1 MIRRLLPGAIAL
13 VLSLG
18 SVAFGQGYPD
28 DPFRA
33 TRPTATAPRAFQQ
46 PPLVRFNLPNG
57 MEVFLIERHEL
68 PTVTME
74 ISFPG
79 GSVTDPKG
87 KTSLARVCTNL
98 MGQGTEKLAKTAF
111 DEAQQDIAVTVGAS
125 AAQEEVSVQMSAL
138 TKHLDAALDLWADMI
153 LHPGLRKEDLD
164 RDVQRAIAGLQAQRG
179 APAGI
184 AGRVRNS
191 IFYGQA
197 HPYAKI
203 TNEADLQAI
212 TVDDCKKFVKD
223 WIKPGGARLFV
234 VGDIT
239 AAQVKEKLPPRF
251 KGWTGRVKAR
261 PVIPALAPRTN
272 GRIFL
277 VDTPGSPQTIIFAAH
292 PGPARQ
298 AKDHIPTSLAVDVLG
313 GMFTSRINLNLRE
326 DKGWTYGAGSGIA
339 YLRTRGMFVAS
350 AQVKGDTT
358 GGSIRELVKEI
369 AGISASDVT
378 DGELELAKGG
388 AIQSLPA
395 RFSTGQAI
403 ANSFSELVYFGLP
416 LDYWAKYVPAVEKTN
431 KAAIRAAA
439 KTWIRP
445 KDLVILVVGDAKAIR
460 PELDKIVAEKVLG
473 PGGIVE
479 LDADGNVVP
488 AK

>member
-1 MIRRLLPGAIAL
+1 VIRRSLPGALAL

-18 SVAFGQGYPD
+18 SVAFGQGFPD
-28 DPFRA
+28 EPFRA
-33 TRPTATAPRAFQQ
+33 TRPTAGAPHAFKQ
-46 PPLVRFNLPNG
+46 PPLVRFNLANG
-57 MEVFLIERHEL
+57 MEVVLIERHEL
-68 PTVTME
+68 PTVTMD

-79 GSVTDPKG
+79 GSITDPKG

-98 MGQGTEKLAKTAF
+98 MAQGTEKLPKTAF
-111 DEAQQDIAVTVGAS
+111 DEAQQDIAVQVGAS
-125 AAQEEVSVQMSAL
+125 ATQEELSVEVSAL
-138 TKHLDAALDLWADMI
+138 TKNLDAALDLWADMI

-164 RDVQRAIAGLQAQRG
+164 RDVQRAIAGLAAARG

-191 IFYGQA
+191 VFYGQA

-223 WIKPGGARLFV
+223 WVKPGGARLFV

-239 AAQVKEKLPPRF
+239 ADEVKAKLTPRF
-251 KGWTGRVKAR
+251 KGWTGRVKPR
-261 PVIPALAPRTN
+261 TVVPALAPRNN

-277 VDTPGSPQTIIFAAH
+277 VDAPGSPQTIIFVAH

-298 AKDHIPTSLAVDVLG
+298 AKDYIPTSLAVDILG

-326 DKGWTYGAGSGIA
+326 DKGWTYGAGSGMA
-339 YLRTRGMFVAS
+339 YLRTRGLFITS
-350 AQVKGDTT
+350 AQVKTDTT

-369 AGISASDVT
+369 TNMSASDVT

-395 RFSTGQAI
+395 RFATGEAI
-403 ANSFSELVYFGLP
+403 ANSFNELIYFGLP
-416 LDYWAKYVPAVEKTN
+416 LDYWAKYVPAVEKVN
-431 KAAIRAAA
+431 KASIRAASKA
-439 KTWIRP
+439 WFRP
-445 KDLVILVVGDAKAIR
+445 KDLVVLVVGDAKVIR
-460 PELDKIVAEKVLG
+460 PELDKIVAEKLLG
-473 PGGIVE
+473 AGGIVE